1 MLLELVLYGVA
12 LAALLAASYT
22 DLKTREVPDW
32 LSYGLIFSALGIR
45 ALFSLGEPD
54 GSILLRGLAGFAVF
68 VAIAYLMYY
77 THQWGGGDSK
87 LLMGLGAAIGLD
99 FRLFP
104 PPPLAV
110 FFALLMLAGAAY
122 GLCWLLVLA
131 VRNARGVA
139 NHFGAFTRRAQA
151 IRNATFIA
159 SGVLLLAL
167 LLTSDASLRLLL
179 LLLVIMPVALFYLLG
194 LVRSVEDAA
203 LRKAVRPAQLTEG
216 DWLAEDVVVKGKRV
230 ARASEPGLSREQI
243 ALLKRLYRQKKLS
256 RVVLRNGI
264 PFVPSFLI
272 ALAALILTGYG
283 GI

>member
-1 MLLELVLYGVA
+1 MLLEPVLYGVA

-45 ALFSLGEPD
+45 ALFSLGEAD
-54 GSILLRGLAGFAVF
+54 GSILLRGLAGLAVF
-68 VAIAYLMYY
+68 VAIAYIMYY

-87 LLMGLGAAIGLD
+87 LLMGLGAVIGLD

-104 PPPLAV
+104 LPAIAV
-110 FFALLMLAGAAY
+110 FFAFLMLAGAAY

-151 IRNATFIA
+151 RRNATFIA

-179 LLLVIMPVALFYLLG
+179 LLLVIMPIALFYLLA
-194 LVRSVEDAA
+194 LVKSVEDAA
-203 LRKAVRPAQLTEG
+203 LRKAVRPTQLTEG
-216 DWLAEDVVVKGKRV
+216 DWIGEDVVVQGKRI
-230 ARASEPGLSREQI
+230 ARASEPGLTKEQI
-243 ALLKRLYRQKKLS
+243 TKLRRLYRQKKLF

-272 ALAALILTGYG
+272 ALVALILAGSG